1 MCVSLSKIDAF
12 PRMISEFIK
21 YFEFLVVQRN
31 LRQDKTRQVQYSN
44 LKHFFRSR
52 VHSLKWHYTKFI
64 KFV

>member
-12 PRMISEFIK
+12 PRMMSEFIK

-44 LKHFFRSR
+44 LKSFF
-52 VHSLKWHYTKFI
+52 
-64 KFV
+64 